1 MKPIVFFLL
10 MASLQLNA
18 QETIPLYPGP
28 IPGAI
33 DKPDAETTNTL
44 ENGVV
49 IVGKISRPTVT
60 VYKGEDVR
68 GRTGKQTAI
77 IIFPGGGYVIN
88 ALKHE
93 GHDVGRWLAQHGITA
108 FVVKYRVPD
117 STYMTNPS
125 TAPLQDAQQAI
136 GWVRENAKKYGID
149 KNKIGVLGFSA
160 GGHLAASA
168 STHYKTHLTKYKK
181 VRPDFS
187 VLIYPVISFTDS
199 IGHKGSRYALLGKQ
213 PTQEAIKAWSNEFQ
227 VNAKTPP
234 AFLAHAKDDWVN
246 YKNSVM
252 YAEALR
258 AHQVKAELLLFP
270 DGGHG
275 FGMTNAKG
283 GKQWPDELLLWLS
296 EFNKF

>member
-1 MKPIVFFLL
+1 MKIFFSFLL
-10 MASLQLNA
+10 MVSFQLNA
-18 QETIPLYPGP
+18 QETFPLYPGA

-44 ENGVV
+44 ENGVT
-49 IVGKISRPTVT
+49 IVGKISRPTIT
-60 VYKGEDVR
+60 IYKGEDK
-68 GRTGKQTAI
+68 GESWKKGLCI

-88 ALKHE
+88 AVKHE

-117 STYMTNPS
+117 STFMTNPT

-199 IGHKGSRYALLGKQ
+199 IGHTGSRDALLGKH
-213 PTQEAIKAWSNEFQ
+213 PTTEEIKAWSNEFL

-252 YAEALR
+252 YAETLR
-258 AHQVKAELLLFP
+258 AHKVKAEVLLFP

-275 FGMTNAKG
+275 FGMINPKASQ
-283 GKQWPDELLLWLS
+283 QWPDQLLIWLQ
-296 EFNKF
+296 NTKF

>member
-1 MKPIVFFLL
+1 MNRLFLFL
-10 MASLQLNA
+10 VMAFSQIQA
-18 QETIPLYPGP
+18 QETFPLYPGA

-33 DKPDAETTNTL
+33 EKADAETTSSL

-49 IVGKISRPTVT
+49 IVGKISRPTIT
-60 VYKGEDVR
+60 VYKGEDK
-68 GRTGKQTAI
+68 GGSGKKGMAVV
-77 IIFPGGGYVIN
+77 IFPGGGYVIN
-88 ALKHE
+88 AVKHE
-93 GHDVGRWLAQHGITA
+93 GHDVGRWLSQQGITA

-117 STYMTNPS
+117 STFMTNPS

-136 GWVRENAKKYGID
+136 GWVREHARKYGID
-149 KNKIGVLGFSA
+149 KHKVGVLGFSA

-168 STHYKTHLTKYKK
+168 STHYKTHLTSYKK
-181 VRPDFS
+181 VRPDFT

-199 IGHKGSRYALLGKQ
+199 IGHIGSRDALLGKRPGQ
-213 PTQEAIKAWSNEFQ
+213 QDIKAWSNEML

-258 AHQVKAELLLFP
+258 AHKVRAELLLFP

-275 FGMTNAKG
+275 FGMINPKAS
-283 GKQWPDELLLWLS
+283 KQWPDELLIWLS
-296 EFNKF
+296 TFKAF

>member
-1 MKPIVFFLL
+1 MKLLFLFL
-10 MASLQLNA
+10 VMASTQILA
-18 QETIPLYPGP
+18 QETYPLYPGK

-33 DKPDAETTNTL
+33 EKPDAETTNTL

-60 VYKGEDVR
+60 IYKGEDKGESWKR
-68 GRTGKQTAI
+68 GMAI

-93 GHDVGRWLAQHGITA
+93 GHDVGKWLAAQGITA

-136 GWVRENAKKYGID
+136 GWVRKHAKQYGID
-149 KNKIGVLGFSA
+149 KHKIGVLGFSA

-168 STHYKTHLTKYKK
+168 STHYKTHLTTYKN

-199 IGHKGSRYALLGKQ
+199 IGHIGSRDALLGKQ
-213 PTQEAIKAWSNEFQ
+213 PGQEAIKAWSNEWL
-227 VNAKTPP
+227 VTAKTPP

-258 AHQVKAELLLFP
+258 AHRVKAELLLFP

-275 FGMTNAKG
+275 FGMTNPKAS
-283 GKQWPDELLLWLS
+283 KQWPDQLLIWLS
-296 EFNKF
+296 EIKAF

>member
-1 MKPIVFFLL
+1 MKILL
-10 MASLQLNA
+10 VSMLVLSLGLNA
-18 QETIPLYPGP
+18 QETFPLYPGA

-44 ENGVV
+44 ENGVT
-49 IVGKISRPTVT
+49 IVGKISRPTIT
-60 VYKGEDVR
+60 IYKGEDK
-68 GRTGKQTAI
+68 GESWKKGLCI

-117 STYMTNPS
+117 STYMTNPT

-168 STHYKTHLTKYKK
+168 STHYKTRLTKYKK

-199 IGHKGSRYALLGKQ
+199 IGHKGSRDALLGKH
-213 PTQEAIKAWSNEFQ
+213 PTTEEIKAWSNEFL

-252 YAEALR
+252 YTEALR
-258 AHQVKAELLLFP
+258 AHKVKAEVLLFS

-275 FGMTNAKG
+275 FGMINPKTSQ
-283 GKQWPDELLLWLS
+283 QWPDQLLIWLQ
-296 EFNKF
+296 NTKF